1 MKSSESES
9 DNERRPPGD
18 AVARQIAALP
28 ADPGRPLIISDA
40 DEVIADFMGGF
51 EPYMEGQGFY
61 FNWASYRLNQNIRHQ
76 SDDSEADMDDVR
88 GLISGF
94 YIACIDTLAAVDGAV
109 EALGAL
115 ANRSRIVVL
124 SNQPFEHQA
133 QREGWLERLGI
144 GFPLVVNAGPKGPA
158 VRMLCQGIEAPAYF
172 LDDSPQH
179 HTSVAAEADH
189 VQRIHFVA
197 NPGLAPLIKTAPD
210 CHQRVASWAGARA
223 FIEADLAAK
232 GY

>member
-1 MKSSESES
+1 MTANPS
-9 DNERRPPGD
+9 DE
-18 AVARQIAALP
+18 VARQIAALP

-51 EPYMEGQGFY
+51 EPYMQRQGFY
-61 FNWASYRLNQNIRHQ
+61 FDWASYQLNENIRHQ
-76 SDDSEADMDDVR
+76 SDDMAADVDEVR

-94 YIACIDTLAAVDGAV
+94 YVACIDTLAAVDGAA

-115 ANRSRIVVL
+115 AGRARIVVL
-124 SNQPFEHQA
+124 SNQPFEHRA
-133 QREGWLERLGI
+133 RRMRWLERLGI

-158 VRMLCQGIEAPAYF
+158 VRMLCQGVKAPAYF

-179 HTSVAAEADH
+179 HKSVAAEASH

-210 CHQRVASWAGARA
+210 CHQRVASWAEARA
-223 FIEADLAAK
+223 AIEADLAAR